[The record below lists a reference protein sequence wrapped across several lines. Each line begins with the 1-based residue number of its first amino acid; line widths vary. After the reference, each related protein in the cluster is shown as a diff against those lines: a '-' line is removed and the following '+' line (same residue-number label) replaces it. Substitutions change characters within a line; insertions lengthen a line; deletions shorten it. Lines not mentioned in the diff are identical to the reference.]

1 MISLLLH
8 WVNLRISVNNKGII
22 RMHLGYN
29 WLVTT
34 KTLPIN
40 GFFVKQQATVSGH
53 VHQSKLPFS
62 LTLHLDKLISVL
74 QLLSDIRYITL

>member
-1 MISLLLH
+1 MLITRASYECT
-8 WVNLRISVNNKGII
+8 WDITG
-22 RMHLGYN
+22 
-29 WLVTT
+29 LVTT